1 MCRRTYI
8 LFFQMSQTFG
18 AGLCTMTSIQFQL
31 LLAWILYYICTIF
44 QFSAS
49 PRLRVIVPHYK
60 KKKRGGGILSSLL
73 ISEFWS
79 KSLSLPLSLSVSPSS
94 VLHYIMV
101 YEMPAGLGAAGSV
114 SNYELDAISLELSEE
129 SYSTN
134 TQNGVG
140 RYNSRE
146 YTYQTLSK
154 KLV

>member
-1 MCRRTYI
+1 MEV
-8 LFFQMSQTFG
+8 F
-18 AGLCTMTSIQFQL
+18 
-31 LLAWILYYICTIF
+31 LA
-44 QFSAS
+44 
-49 PRLRVIVPHYK
+49 V
-60 KKKRGGGILSSLL
+60 
-73 ISEFWS
+73 
-79 KSLSLPLSLSVSPSS
+79 SLSVNFDLKASVSLSLSVSPSS

>member
-1 MCRRTYI
+1 MEV
-8 LFFQMSQTFG
+8 F
-18 AGLCTMTSIQFQL
+18 
-31 LLAWILYYICTIF
+31 LA
-44 QFSAS
+44 
-49 PRLRVIVPHYK
+49 V
-60 KKKRGGGILSSLL
+60 
-73 ISEFWS
+73 
-79 KSLSLPLSLSVSPSS
+79 SLSVNFDLKASASLSPSS

-146 YTYQTLSK
+146 YLSDSLK
-154 KLV
+154 S

>member
-1 MCRRTYI
+1 MEV
-8 LFFQMSQTFG
+8 F
-18 AGLCTMTSIQFQL
+18 
-31 LLAWILYYICTIF
+31 LAVFLSVNF
-44 QFSAS
+44 DLKASAS
-49 PRLRVIVPHYK
+49 
-60 KKKRGGGILSSLL
+60 
-73 ISEFWS
+73 
-79 KSLSLPLSLSVSPSS
+79 LSLSVSPSS

>member
-1 MCRRTYI
+1 MCWRTYI
-8 LFFQMSQTFG
+8 LFFQMTQTFG

-49 PRLRVIVPHYK
+49 PRLRVIVSHYK
-60 KKKRGGGILSSLL
+60 KEKRGGGILSSLL

-79 KSLSLPLSLSVSPSS
+79 KSLSLPLSLSLSFISPS
-94 VLHYIMV
+94 LY
-101 YEMPAGLGAAGSV
+101 YGLWNACWPGCSGSV

>member
-1 MCRRTYI
+1 MEV
-8 LFFQMSQTFG
+8 F
-18 AGLCTMTSIQFQL
+18 
-31 LLAWILYYICTIF
+31 LAVSLSVNF
-44 QFSAS
+44 DLKASAS
-49 PRLRVIVPHYK
+49 
-60 KKKRGGGILSSLL
+60 
-73 ISEFWS
+73 
-79 KSLSLPLSLSVSPSS
+79 LSLSVSPSS

-101 YEMPAGLGAAGSV
+101 YEMPAGLGAGSV

>member
-1 MCRRTYI
+1 MEV
-8 LFFQMSQTFG
+8 F
-18 AGLCTMTSIQFQL
+18 
-31 LLAWILYYICTIF
+31 LA
-44 QFSAS
+44 
-49 PRLRVIVPHYK
+49 V
-60 KKKRGGGILSSLL
+60 
-73 ISEFWS
+73 
-79 KSLSLPLSLSVSPSS
+79 SLSVNFDLKASASLSPSS